1 MGAQTYPSRIRKKK
15 VERKILQIIYNREK
29 MKIAVRSAHKALC
42 KTFYLHLLIDF

>member
-29 MKIAVRSAHKALC
+29 MKFVVRSAHTALC